1 MASPPEVRP
10 QTIVEQNCILLKSLF
25 RFRASSRLLDYVNLK
40 SGNDKEYYTLVE
52 ILMILKETI
61 RREQLYDEKNPAVI
75 LCSAELED
83 VLNMKALHVTEIRD
97 LILNHLIRV
106 RDRTILARHGIHDLG
121 TESISTQ
128 RVIHT
133 ASISTQVCVDR
144 HKEFKVNQKFLDVFS
159 AHPNFDKNR
168 TIYTYEEV
176 TSLLSAYIIQNKK
189 KFFDPR
195 NMKLAI
201 VRDDPLGEAFG
212 VNAFHRC
219 QVNHFLHQQ
228 LTPIRNV
235 LSVVQQNWGK

>member
-106 RDRTILARHGIHDLG
+106 RDRTILARHGIHDL
-121 TESISTQ
+121 TEIQ
-128 RVIHT
+128 RIIHT